1 MNEIPNWIKQPTPTA
16 LVLIGLGVALT
27 KLLPTISLT
36 HDVAFFLILPPI
48 LFQGGMHLNIEHL
61 KQDWKSIGLLAIPGV
76 IISSILVGYPLSYF
90 WHIPLN
96 YALLFGALISPTDT
110 VSVLAIMKKVK
121 APERLRTILE
131 AESLFN
137 DGTGVV
143 LFVVI
148 LTMIQSHQPLDLRR
162 ALFQFLLVTGGGAL
176 VGCLCGYLTH
186 LFLKMIKG
194 HLLGVILTVV
204 LAFGAPL
211 IAESL
216 HCSGIIAVVTAG
228 LMIGAGR
235 LSYMSPKSKETV
247 KTFWKIIDFIVN
259 SLIFLIIGLQLQV
272 IGKNNLLEFK
282 GLILIG
288 IMAVLISRILVVYP
302 IILSYNRI
310 SKPSIP
316 LVWNH
321 VLFWGGLRG
330 TIPIILMLQLPEFQ
344 YRPLFLSATFGI
356 VLFSIIIQGLT
367 IEPLLKKLK
376 LQHGH
381 MVSSIYPWD
390 SFFRISPSLRGLKE
404 FLCTSFKTSLFLN

>member
-1 MNEIPNWIKQPTPTA
+1 MNEFPIGPIVGLLLIACLVALGMRWIKQPYTIA
-16 LVLIGLGVALT
+16 LVLVGLVVAIT
-27 KLLPTISLT
+27 KLTPNISLT
-36 HDVAFFLILPPI
+36 HNVAFFLILPPI

-96 YALLFGALISPTDT
+96 YALLFGALISPTDP

-143 LFVVI
+143 LFIVI
-148 LTMIQSHQPLDLRR
+148 LTMIQYNKPLNLGT

-176 VGCLCGYLTH
+176 IGGLCGYLVCR
-186 LFLKMIKG
+186 LIKTIDD
-194 HLLGVILTVV
+194 HLLEVTLTVV

-288 IMAVLISRILVVYP
+288 IMVYP

-376 LQHGH
+376 LQHGQ
-381 MVSSIYPWD
+381 
-390 SFFRISPSLRGLKE
+390 
-404 FLCTSFKTSLFLN
+404 

>member
-1 MNEIPNWIKQPTPTA
+1 MNKIPNWIKQPNPIA
-16 LVLIGLGVALT
+16 LVLIGLVVALT
-27 KLLPTISLT
+27 NLLPQISLT

-48 LFQGGMHLNIEHL
+48 LFQGGMHLNLDHL
-61 KQDWKSIGLLAIPGV
+61 KQDWKTIVLLAIPGV
-76 IISSILVGYPLSYF
+76 VISALLVGYSLSYF

-96 YALLFGALISPTDT
+96 YALLFGALISPTDP

-131 AESLFN
+131 AESLSN

-148 LTMIQSHQPLDLRR
+148 LTMIQSHQPLDLGR

-176 VGCLCGYLTH
+176 VGGLCGYLIH
-186 LFLKMIKG
+186 RLLKTIKDP
-194 HLLGVILTVV
+194 LLGVALTIV
-204 LAFGAPL
+204 LAFGSPI

-228 LMIGAGR
+228 LVLGAGK
-235 LSYMSPKSKETV
+235 LSYMSSKSKETV
-247 KTFWKIIDFIVN
+247 TTFWKIIDIIVN

-272 IGKNNLLEFK
+272 IGINNLLEYK

-288 IMAVLISRILVVYP
+288 IMAALISRILVVYP
-302 IILSYNRI
+302 TIWAYNQS
-310 SKPSIP
+310 SKLSIP
-316 LVWNH
+316 LAWNH

-356 VLFSIIIQGLT
+356 VLFSIIVQGLT

-376 LQHGH
+376 L
-381 MVSSIYPWD
+381 
-390 SFFRISPSLRGLKE
+390 
-404 FLCTSFKTSLFLN
+404 